1 MRQAIFLL
9 CLWSCSLLA
18 GHAQEADEANYDES
32 KIPPY
37 TLPALLK
44 TSDGRE
50 ITTVQQWEQIRRP
63 ELLSAQEADEANY
76 DESKIP
82 PYTLPALLKTSDGRE
97 ITTVQQ
103 WEQIRRP
110 ELLSVFTE
118 QVYGKMPADKVDV
131 SYKKLDDNHSAV
143 NGSATRKQ
151 IEITFSHNG
160 IERKALLLMYLPNHV
175 KTKVPVFLH
184 FNFQGNQTI
193 SSDPDIIPS
202 QHSDRPRGNQAS
214 RWPVEKIIDA
224 GYGLATVHYFDFFP
238 DSKDR
243 YAESILAL
251 FGHPSEGD
259 IPADGGQAIAA
270 WAWGYATVHYF
281 DFFPDSKDRYAES
294 ILALF
299 GHPSEGDIPAD
310 GGQAIAAWAWGYSRV
325 MDYLETDWQVDAS
338 KIILMG
344 HSRLGKTSLWVGAT
358 DPRFAIVIS
367 NESGCGGAAL
377 SRRQVGETV
386 NRINHAFPHWF
397 CKNFR
402 RYNKKEGELPIDQH
416 ELLALI
422 APRPL
427 YVASAEE
434 DRWSDPKGEFLSTAY
449 AGEVYK
455 LYGMKGLET
464 TTMPT
469 VNRPL
474 YVASAEEDRWSDPK
488 GEFLSTAYAGEV
500 YKLYGMKGLETTTM
514 PTVNMPIMNRVAY
527 HNRTGVHDV
536 TDFDWEN
543 YIKFADKWLK

>member
-1 MRQAIFLL
+1 MQKVFSPSSAIHLKETFRQ
-9 CLWSCSLLA
+9 
-18 GHAQEADEANYDES
+18 
-32 KIPPY
+32 
-37 TLPALLK
+37 T
-44 TSDGRE
+44 
-50 ITTVQQWEQIRRP
+50 
-63 ELLSAQEADEANY
+63 
-76 DESKIP
+76 
-82 PYTLPALLKTSDGRE
+82 
-97 ITTVQQ
+97 
-103 WEQIRRP
+103 
-110 ELLSVFTE
+110 
-118 QVYGKMPADKVDV
+118 ADKQ
-131 SYKKLDDNHSAV
+131 S
-143 NGSATRKQ
+143 
-151 IEITFSHNG
+151 
-160 IERKALLLMYLPNHV
+160 P
-175 KTKVPVFLH
+175 P
-184 FNFQGNQTI
+184 
-193 SSDPDIIPS
+193 
-202 QHSDRPRGNQAS
+202 
-214 RWPVEKIIDA
+214 
-224 GYGLATVHYFDFFP
+224 
-238 DSKDR
+238 
-243 YAESILAL
+243 
-251 FGHPSEGD
+251 GHG
-259 IPADGGQAIAA
+259 
-270 WAWGYATVHYF
+270 
-281 DFFPDSKDRYAES
+281 
-294 ILALF
+294 
-299 GHPSEGDIPAD
+299 
-310 GGQAIAAWAWGYSRV
+310 GYSRV

-344 HSRLGKTSLWVGAT
+344 HSRLGKTSLWAGAT

-469 VNRPL
+469 VN
-474 YVASAEEDRWSDPK
+474 
-488 GEFLSTAYAGEV
+488 
-500 YKLYGMKGLETTTM
+500 
-514 PTVNMPIMNRVAY
+514 MPIMNRVAY